1 MSTFVYLVGDESSP
15 KTNQWLAMC
24 ASPEAAREF
33 AESLTDV
40 AVVTHKTVEV
50 KPRRRRG
57 GKRGRN

>member
-1 MSTFVYLVGDESSP
+1 MITHVYLVGNSESP

-24 ASPEAAREF
+24 SSPESAAEF
-33 AESLTDV
+33 AKGVEG
-40 AVVTHKTVEV
+40 ATHKTVEV